1 MLIWIIASTVV
12 ISLFSLAGVA
22 ALGLK
27 EKTLKELLLLL
38 VGFSAGALAG
48 GAFLHLLPEALEELP
63 AGRAFVYALLGFSLF
78 FLMERLFYWRHC
90 HKGKCDVHA
99 FTYLNLFGDGLH
111 NFIDG
116 LVIAAS
122 FLGGLPLGIATSVA
136 VASHEIPQELGDFG
150 VLVYG
155 GFPVGRALFFNLLS
169 ALTAVAGGVAGF
181 YLSSAVAGLAV
192 ALLPF
197 TAGGFIY
204 IAASDLIPEL
214 HKEKDN
220 RKANLAFVLFLLG
233 LLFMWGMTFLAGHD
247 HAGGHAENHPALSR
261 QHAR

>member
-1 MLIWIIASTVV
+1 MMVLIWIISSTLI
-12 ISLFSLAGVA
+12 ISLLSLAGA
-22 ALGLK
+22 FTLAMK
-27 EKTLKELLLLL
+27 EKFLRQMLILL

-48 GAFLHLLPEALEELP
+48 GAFLHLLPESLDELKS
-63 AGRAFVYALLGFSLF
+63 AETFVYALLGFALF
-78 FLMERLFYWRHC
+78 FLMERLFHWRHC
-90 HKGKCDVHA
+90 HEGKCDIHA

-122 FLGGLPLGIATSVA
+122 FIISIPLGIATSVA
-136 VASHEIPQELGDFG
+136 VASHEIPQEIGDFG

-155 GFPVGRALFFNLLS
+155 GFSRRKALLFNLLS
-169 ALTAVAGGVAGF
+169 ALTAVLGGVIGF
-181 YLSSAVAGLAV
+181 YLSSAVSGLAP
-192 ALLPF
+192 ALLPI

-220 RKANLAFVLFLLG
+220 NKANLAFLLFILG
-233 LLFMWGMTFLAGHD
+233 ILFMWGMAKLRH
-247 HAGGHAENHPALSR
+247 
-261 QHAR
+261 

>member
-1 MLIWIIASTVV
+1 MTLVWIIGSTLI
-12 ISLFSLAGVA
+12 ISLLSLAGVFT
-22 ALGLK
+22 LVLK
-27 EKTLKELLLLL
+27 EKALHQILLLL

-48 GAFLHLLPEALEELP
+48 GAFLHLLPESLEQLP
-63 AGRAFVYALLGFSLF
+63 PGATFLYALLGFSLF

-90 HKGKCDVHA
+90 HEGKCDVHA

-122 FLGGLPLGIATSVA
+122 FIVSVPLGIATSIA
-136 VASHEIPQELGDFG
+136 VASHEIPQEIGDFG
-150 VLVYG
+150 VLIYG
-155 GFPVGRALFFNLLS
+155 GFSKYKALLFNLLS
-169 ALTAVAGGVAGF
+169 ALTAVLGGVIGF
-181 YLSSAVAGLAV
+181 YLSSAISGLAV
-192 ALLPF
+192 ALLPI

-220 RKANLAFVLFLLG
+220 LKANLAFGLFMLG
-233 LLFMWGMTFLAGHD
+233 VLFMWGMTRLH
-247 HAGGHAENHPALSR
+247 H
-261 QHAR
+261 

>member
-1 MLIWIIASTVV
+1 MALIWIVASTLI
-12 ISLFSLAGVA
+12 ISILSLAGA
-22 ALGLK
+22 FTLALK
-27 EKTLKELLLLL
+27 EKVLRQILLLL

-48 GAFLHLLPEALEELP
+48 GAFLHLLPESLEELK
-63 AGRAFVYALLGFSLF
+63 AGKTFLYALLGFALF
-78 FLMERLFYWRHC
+78 FLLERLFHWRHC
-90 HKGKCDVHA
+90 HEGKCDIHA

-122 FLGGLPLGIATSVA
+122 FLASIPLGIATSIA
-136 VASHEIPQELGDFG
+136 VASHEIPQEIGDFG

-155 GFPVGRALFFNLLS
+155 GFSRRKALLFNLLS
-169 ALTAVAGGVAGF
+169 ALTAVLGGVIGF
-181 YLSSAVAGLAV
+181 YLSSAVSGLAP
-192 ALLPF
+192 ALLPI

-220 RKANLAFVLFLLG
+220 NKANLAFLLFILG
-233 LLFMWGMTFLAGHD
+233 VLFMWGMAKLRH
-247 HAGGHAENHPALSR
+247 
-261 QHAR
+261 

>member
-1 MLIWIIASTVV
+1 MALIWIIFSTLI
-12 ISLFSLAGVA
+12 ISLLSLIGIIT
-22 ALGLK
+22 L
-27 EKTLKELLLLL
+27 TLKEQTSKQILLLL

-48 GAFLHLLPEALEELP
+48 GAFLHLIPEALEKLQST
-63 AGRAFVYALLGFSLF
+63 ATFIYVLLGFSLF
-78 FLMERLFYWRHC
+78 FLMERFLKWRHC
-90 HKGKCDVHA
+90 HEGKCDIHA

-122 FLGGLPLGIATSVA
+122 FVAGIPLGITTSIA

-155 GFPVGRALFFNLLS
+155 GFQPAKALFYNLLS
-169 ALTAVAGGVAGF
+169 ALTAVLGGVVGF
-181 YLSSAVAGLAV
+181 YLSESIAGLAT
-192 ALLPF
+192 ALLPI

-214 HKEKDN
+214 HKEKDHN
-220 RKANLAFVLFLLG
+220 KANLAFVLFLLG
-233 LLFMWGMTFLAGHD
+233 ILFMWAM
-247 HAGGHAENHPALSR
+247 
-261 QHAR
+261 ARLCH